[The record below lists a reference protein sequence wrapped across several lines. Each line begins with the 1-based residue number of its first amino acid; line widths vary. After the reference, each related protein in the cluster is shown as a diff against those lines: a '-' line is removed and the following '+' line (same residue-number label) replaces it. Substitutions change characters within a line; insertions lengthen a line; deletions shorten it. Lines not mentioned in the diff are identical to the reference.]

1 MHHGFVSER
10 QQSRYQHGEPVKDP
24 GMEKSRTYKAVKA
37 TTVKTASSVAKLGN
51 LLPGSDTYI
60 KKKWP
65 LAEIMSLHV
74 RTFYCSVTLLT
85 NLCSLF
91 LKKNHGYKKCSF
103 IS

>member
-1 MHHGFVSER
+1 MHHGFLSDQ
-10 QQSRYQHGEPVKDP
+10 QQSRYQHCESVKDP
-24 GMEKSRTYKAVKA
+24 GMEKSRTDKAGKA
-37 TTVKTASSVAKLGN
+37 STVKTASYGDKLGN
-51 LLPGSDTYI
+51 LLPGSNTYI

-65 LAEIMSLHV
+65 LTEIMSLHV